1 MAEETEKKH
10 EMNPDLEEARQH
22 FKAAREAMRKTWE
35 AMLPPGLVEQR
46 RAARK
51 EFLLGLR
58 KLLDV
63 AIEHAEKVEKK

>member
-1 MAEETEKKH
+1 MSEETEKPK
-10 EMNPDLEEARQH
+10 EKNPDMEEARKH

-35 AMLPPGLVEQR
+35 AMLPPAYVEQR

-63 AIEHAEKVEKK
+63 AIEHSEKK

>member
-1 MAEETEKKH
+1 MSDEKEEKH
-10 EMNPDLEEARQH
+10 ERNPELEEARLH
-22 FKAAREAMRKTWE
+22 FKAAKDAMRKSWE
-35 AMLPPGLVEQR
+35 AMMPPGFVESR

-63 AIEHAEKVEKK
+63 AIERSEKK

>member
-1 MAEETEKKH
+1 MSDEKEVKH
-10 EMNPDLEEARQH
+10 ERNPELEEARLH
-22 FKAAREAMRKTWE
+22 FKAAREAMRKSWE
-35 AMLPPGLVEQR
+35 AMMPPGLIESR

-63 AIEHAEKVEKK
+63 AIEHTEKK

>member
-35 AMLPPGLVEQR
+35 AMLPPALVEQR

-58 KLLDV
+58 KLLDM
-63 AIEHAEKVEKK
+63 AIEHTEKK

>member
-1 MAEETEKKH
+1 MNEEKETTHAK
-10 EMNPDLEEARQH
+10 NPDLEEARQH

-35 AMLPPGLVEQR
+35 AMLPPTYLEQR

-63 AIEHAEKVEKK
+63 AIEHSEKK

>member
-35 AMLPPGLVEQR
+35 AMLPPALLEQR
-46 RAARK
+46 RTARK

-58 KLLDV
+58 KLLDL
-63 AIEHAEKVEKK
+63 AIEHAEKK

>member
-1 MAEETEKKH
+1 MSEEKVESKDI
-10 EMNPDLEEARQH
+10 NPNLAEAREH
-22 FKAAREAMRKTWE
+22 FKAAKDAMHKSVE
-35 AMLPPGLVEQR
+35 AMLPPSYMENR

-63 AIEHAEKVEKK
+63 AIEHAEKK

>member
-1 MAEETEKKH
+1 MAEETEKKL

-35 AMLPPGLVEQR
+35 ALLPAGLLEQR

-63 AIEHAEKVEKK
+63 AIEHAEKK

>member
-10 EMNPDLEEARQH
+10 EMNPDLEVARQH

-35 AMLPPGLVEQR
+35 AMLPAGLLEQR

-58 KLLDV
+58 KLLDM
-63 AIEHAEKVEKK
+63 AIEHTEKK

>member
-1 MAEETEKKH
+1 MAEEKEKKH
-10 EMNPDLEEARQH
+10 EMSPDLEEAREH

-35 AMLPPGLVEQR
+35 AMLPPALLEQR
-46 RAARK
+46 RTARK

-63 AIEHAEKVEKK
+63 AIAHAEKVEKK

>member
-35 AMLPPGLVEQR
+35 AMLPPALLEQR

-63 AIEHAEKVEKK
+63 AIELAEKK

>member
-1 MAEETEKKH
+1 MSEDKEEKH
-10 EMNPDLEEARQH
+10 PKDPELEEARQH
-22 FKAAREAMRKTWE
+22 FKAAREAMRKSWE
-35 AMLPPGLVEQR
+35 AMLPPGYVESR

-63 AIEHAEKVEKK
+63 AIERTEKK